1 MTRRLRSRSARVRAV
16 LALICAALLGGAWP
30 AVVGAQGSVATEGA
44 LFLLVP
50 VGARTVAQGQAGVAS
65 RLGAD
70 GVFWNPA
77 ASGWLT
83 RRELTVDH
91 GSNAFITS
99 DAISAVI
106 PAGMAGTLAVA
117 LHYFN
122 FGDQTATDEFG
133 NSTGTI
139 YARAMVL
146 GGTYAATFGD
156 RVSAGVSYKFIRN
169 EQSCGGACAGL
180 QTYSISTTAY
190 DFGVQAVVDTARK
203 ITAGVALRN
212 AGFGLQT
219 VDREQADPLPAR
231 LHAGLTWE
239 VDAVTRAAP
248 GVSLALSGELVTK
261 STFRGVSYRVG
272 GEAWF
277 ADRFAVRAGFITNS
291 GDRSNAAIGFGLR
304 QGTLG
309 LEFARTFGGES
320 ADAGSPPTY
329 VTLRIGFK

>member
-1 MTRRLRSRSARVRAV
+1 M
-16 LALICAALLGGAWP
+16 
-30 AVVGAQGSVATEGA
+30 ATEGA

-65 RLGAD
+65 RFGAE

-77 ASGWLT
+77 AAGWLT
-83 RRELTVDH
+83 RREVTVDH
-91 GSNAFITS
+91 GANAFITS
-99 DAISAVI
+99 DAVAAVI
-106 PAGMAGTLAVA
+106 PAGMAGTLAASA
-117 LHYFN
+117 LYFN

-139 YARAMVL
+139 YARAMVFS
-146 GGTYAATFGD
+146 GTYAATFGN

-169 EQSCGGACAGL
+169 EQTCGGACAGL

-190 DFGVQAVVDTARK
+190 DFGVHAVVDTVRK
-203 ITAGVALRN
+203 IAAGIALRN

-219 VDREQADPLPAR
+219 VDREQTDPLPAR
-231 LHAGLTWE
+231 VHAGLSWQ

-248 GVSLALSGELVTK
+248 GLALSLSGEVVTK
-261 STFRGVSYRVG
+261 STFRGASYRVG
-272 GEAWF
+272 AEAWL
-277 ADRFAVRAGFITNS
+277 AERFAVRAGFITNS
-291 GDRSNAAIGFGLR
+291 GDRSNAAIGFGVK